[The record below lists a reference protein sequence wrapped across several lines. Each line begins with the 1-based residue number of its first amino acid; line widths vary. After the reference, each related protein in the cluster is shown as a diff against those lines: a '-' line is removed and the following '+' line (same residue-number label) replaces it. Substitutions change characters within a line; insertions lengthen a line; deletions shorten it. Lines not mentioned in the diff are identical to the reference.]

1 MNYFE
6 FTKKDYDYIVEQC
19 MLDEEYSKL
28 LEYKIKG
35 YSRVKIA
42 MELNVSE
49 STLDK
54 MLQKLKKKITKILWR
69 HYKVVSFFYAIIKV
83 KGDKVYMLF

>member
-6 FTKKDYDYIVEQC
+6 FTKKDYEHIVEEC

-42 MELNVSE
+42 LELNVTE
-49 STLDK
+49 YTVDK
-54 MLQKLKKKITKILWR
+54 MLQKLKKKIMKI
-69 HYKVVSFFYAIIKV
+69 I
-83 KGDKVYMLF
+83 

>member
-6 FTKKDYDYIVEQC
+6 LTRTDYEYIVKEC
-19 MLDEEYSKL
+19 MLDEEYQKL
-28 LEYKIKG
+28 LECKIKG

-49 STLDK
+49 YTVDK
-54 MLQKLKKKITKILWR
+54 MLQKLKKKIKKIL
-69 HYKVVSFFYAIIKV
+69 
-83 KGDKVYMLF
+83 

>member
-1 MNYFE
+1 MTFFE
-6 FTKKDYDYIVEQC
+6 FTKTDYEYIVEEC
-19 MLDEEYSKL
+19 MLDEDYKKL

-49 STLDK
+49 YTVDK
-54 MLQKLKKKITKILWR
+54 MLQKLKKKIKKILWEL
-69 HYKVVSFFYAIIKV
+69 YKLKFFFYC
-83 KGDKVYMLF
+83 MLLL